1 MKNQV
6 PIYYKSYKLD
16 LMLKSREDR
25 NLALQQGP
33 EIPLLTQRQVEKI
46 VYLKRQTKNYTFSK
60 IKEAYTLID
69 TGIPV
74 AKPLS

>member
-1 MKNQV
+1 
-6 PIYYKSYKLD
+6 
-16 LMLKSREDR
+16 MLKSREDR

-74 AKPLS
+74 AKPLSWATETRR